1 MTTGKELASSV
12 VVPVLAT
19 KPLLWL
25 GSKVFHEY
33 VPIFMLHR
41 FACPEHGIRGH
52 ETSFL
57 RWALEYLRKKRF
69 NFVTVDSIAEAIRG
83 GRPLPPRSVAFSLDD
98 GYWDQAEEGG
108 RLFAQFDCP
117 ATYYVTTGFINGENW
132 FWDAKVE
139 YVVEQSE
146 PERLN
151 MLATTIGT
159 EFKPTVD
166 RRTLASDLI
175 ALLKDCDISTMSRKI
190 GQWATELQVEVPEK
204 APERDKPITWSRLR
218 DLQRMGMKIG
228 AHTYSHPI
236 LSNESDD
243 MSRDEIR
250 RSQDD
255 LVENL
260 GECSDV
266 FCYPVGRDQ
275 DFGRREENFV
285 EELGFVGAVSAV
297 PLPVNQT
304 RKSLLFSMPR
314 FGFPNS
320 KKNLIQY
327 ATYIEAM
334 KGRLRA

>member
-1 MTTGKELASSV
+1 MTTGKELVSSV
-12 VVPVLAT
+12 VVRGLAS
-19 KPLLWL
+19 KPLLWF

-41 FACPEHGIRGH
+41 FSCPELGIRGH

-69 NFVTVDSIAEAIRG
+69 NFVTVDSIAEAIRD
-83 GRPLPPRSVAFSLDD
+83 GRPLPLRSVAFSLDD
-98 GYWDQAEEGG
+98 GYWDQAEAGG

-117 ATYYVTTGFINGENW
+117 ATYYVTTGFIDGENW

-139 YVVEQSE
+139 YIVERCG

-151 MLATTIGT
+151 MLAMSIGT
-159 EFKPTVD
+159 KFEPTVE
-166 RRTLASDLI
+166 RRTVVSDLI
-175 ALLKDCDISTMSRKI
+175 ALLKDCDISTMNKKI
-190 GQWATELQVEVPEK
+190 GQWATVLQVDVPEK
-204 APERDKPITWSRLR
+204 VPERDKPISWGRLK

-228 AHTYSHPI
+228 AHTHSHPI
-236 LSNESDD
+236 LSNEVDEK
-243 MSRDEIR
+243 SRDEIR
-250 RSQDD
+250 RSKDD
-255 LVENL
+255 LAEKL
-260 GECSDV
+260 GEYSNV

-275 DFGRREENFV
+275 DFGQREEKFV
-285 EELGFVGAVSAV
+285 EELGFAGAVSAV
-297 PLPVNQT
+297 ALPVNRS
-304 RKSLLFSMPR
+304 RKGFRFSMPR